1 MIDSTVTVP
10 ASRSV
15 STTVLLVSSLLRFL
29 LLSSACTS
37 LLASKTLRLSLAAK
51 MTTVASL
58 FRVARCGAETS
69 LIRMMRFVMQNKL
82 QRRLTWHYSVGF
94 LSEVLPRAKNSD
106 TSSCCFSG
114 KFTPRNCVFIK
125 RLFCLLVVNGH
136 LFDFVAKHGRKD
148 LVDSRSFVNSG
159 HGILSE
165 SVSEAE
171 GNNGVNILVGDN
183 FCTPAKRIESQLAL
197 NSKKML
203 TDTRPQH
210 EMHV

>member
-1 MIDSTVTVP
+1 
-10 ASRSV
+10 
-15 STTVLLVSSLLRFL
+15 
-29 LLSSACTS
+29 
-37 LLASKTLRLSLAAK
+37 

-69 LIRMMRFVMQNKL
+69 LIRMMRFVMQKKL
-82 QRRLTWHYSVGF
+82 AMATNLALFRRFSIRSASTCKELGPHPVVF
-94 LSEVLPRAKNSD
+94 QA
-106 TSSCCFSG
+106 SS
-114 KFTPRNCVFIK
+114 PRNCVFIK

-183 FCTPAKRIESQLAL
+183 FCTPAKRIESQLSL
-197 NSKKML
+197 NSKKMH

>member
-69 LIRMMRFVMQNKL
+69 LIRMMRFVMQKKL
-82 QRRLTWHYSVGF
+82 ATATNLTLFRR
-94 LSEVLPRAKNSD
+94 
-106 TSSCCFSG
+106 FSIRSASTCKELG
-114 KFTPRNCVFIK
+114 PHPVVFQARSPRNCVFIK
-125 RLFCLLVVNGH
+125 RLFCLLVVKGH

>member
-1 MIDSTVTVP
+1 
-10 ASRSV
+10 
-15 STTVLLVSSLLRFL
+15 
-29 LLSSACTS
+29 
-37 LLASKTLRLSLAAK
+37 

-69 LIRMMRFVMQNKL
+69 LIRMMRFVMQKKL
-82 QRRLTWHYSVGF
+82 ATATNLALFRRFSIRSASTCKELG
-94 LSEVLPRAKNSD
+94 PRPVVFQA
-106 TSSCCFSG
+106 SS
-114 KFTPRNCVFIK
+114 PRNCVFIK